1 LTKQRSATILS
12 GAARKPPLDF
22 CAALRSRQGRKV
34 SVTAQN
40 KENLASL
47 ATRSLGDLER
57 VFARLAPGAEAGLV
71 DAIVVAK
78 RIAIYGAG
86 REGLQ
91 MDGFAM
97 RLFHLGCDVH
107 VVGDMTVPPL
117 GAGDLLFV
125 SSGPGASNI
134 GDALIAVA
142 RQAGAKIAVVTAQ
155 PQART
160 PSKADV
166 VFHIPAQTMAND
178 QSGALSV
185 LPMGSLFETAQMV
198 LFEIIVLALR
208 DRLGESA
215 ETMRKR
221 HTNLE

>member
-1 LTKQRSATILS
+1 MTADSKNSL
-12 GAARKPPLDF
+12 AA
-22 CAALRSRQGRKV
+22 
-34 SVTAQN
+34 
-40 KENLASL
+40 L
-47 ATRSLGDLER
+47 ATRALGDLGK
-57 VFARLAPGAEAGLV
+57 VFARLPPGAEGPLI
-71 DAIVVAK
+71 DAIVAAK

-97 RLFHLGCDVH
+97 RLAHLGLDVH

-117 GAGDLLFV
+117 GAGDLLIV

-134 GDALIAVA
+134 GDALIGVA
-142 RQAGAKIAVVTAQ
+142 REAGAKIAVVTAQ
-155 PQART
+155 PDGRT
-160 PSKADV
+160 PRRADV
-166 VFHIPAQTMAND
+166 LFTIPAQTMADD
-178 QSGALSV
+178 QGGELSV

-198 LFEIIVLALR
+198 LFEMIVLALR

-215 ETMRKR
+215 ETMRAR

>member
-1 LTKQRSATILS
+1 MT
-12 GAARKPPLDF
+12 D
-22 CAALRSRQGRKV
+22 
-34 SVTAQN
+34 QN
-40 KENLASL
+40 KESLSSL
-47 ATRSLGDLER
+47 ATRALGDLAK
-57 VFARLAPGAEAGLV
+57 VFARLEPGAERPLV
-71 DAIVVAK
+71 DAIVAAK

-97 RLFHLGCDVH
+97 RLAHLGRDVH

-117 GAGDLLFV
+117 GVGDLLFV

-142 RQAGAKIAVVTAQ
+142 REAGAKVAVVTAQ
-155 PQART
+155 PGART
-160 PSKADV
+160 PAKADV

-178 QSGALSV
+178 QSGELSV

-198 LFEIIVLALR
+198 LFEIIILALR
-208 DRLGESA
+208 DRLGRNGGNHAQTPHQSGIAES
-215 ETMRKR
+215 
-221 HTNLE
+221 N

>member
-1 LTKQRSATILS
+1 MT
-12 GAARKPPLDF
+12 ARAKD
-22 CAALRSRQGRKV
+22 S
-34 SVTAQN
+34 
-40 KENLASL
+40 LASL
-47 ATRSLGDLER
+47 ATRALGDLGK
-57 VFARLAPGAEAGLV
+57 VFARLPPGAESGLV
-71 DAIVVAK
+71 DAIVAAK

-91 MDGFAM
+91 MDGLAM
-97 RLFHLGCDVH
+97 RLFHLGLDVH
-107 VVGDMTVPPL
+107 LVADMTTPPI
-117 GAGDLLFV
+117 GAGDLLLI

-142 RQAGAKIAVVTAQ
+142 REAGAKVAVVTAQ
-155 PQART
+155 PDART
-160 PSKADV
+160 PGKADL
-166 VFHIPAQTMAND
+166 VFHIPAQTMADD
-178 QSGALSV
+178 QAGEVSV

-208 DRLGESA
+208 DRLGETA